1 LRRAAERA
9 DGWYG
14 WDLSPE
20 QAAIV
25 LDDLREAERRC
36 PSRLRPLEVTI
47 TPPDGIDAATVDRY
61 SKLGVDRL
69 VVQPSTSDG
78 AEIDDLIEHV
88 GRTLLPAAGGA
99 SS

>member
-14 WDLSPE
+14 WDLSPD

-47 TPPDGIDAATVDRY
+47 TPPEGIDAATVDRY
-61 SKLGVDRL
+61 SELGVDRL
-69 VVQPSTSDG
+69 VVQSSTSDG
-78 AEIDDLIEHV
+78 VEIDDLIEHV